1 MSQHSSFL
9 LYPAKNPKN
18 SQTAKNPKNS
28 LNNHTYFFY
37 FIYLC
42 LDIYILYII
51 FFSISIYILLIYFIS
66 NMYSLLLQKPYK
78 NFRPFFWGRDGR
90 DFSHF
95 SYPTPHRFFFLSL
108 IQNIEKIV
116 YIAYLTDYQRQ
127 MTYQI
132 AYFSKKSRTKPQNRV
147 PKTPLSNKNL

>member
-1 MSQHSSFL
+1 MYSSI
-9 LYPAKNPKN
+9 PKNPKN
-18 SQTAKNPKNS
+18 PQPKTPQKPHKNS
-28 LNNHTYFFY
+28 MLIIPKTSDHFFG
-37 FIYLC
+37 
-42 LDIYILYII
+42 DAMDAI
-51 FFSISIYILLIYFIS
+51 FRTFL
-66 NMYSLLLQKPYK
+66 
-78 NFRPFFWGRDGR
+78 
-90 DFSHF
+90 
-95 SYPTPHRFFFLSL
+95 TPPHIVFFFLSL